1 MENLKKNPRKI
12 FGVLELFDFIQKV
25 LDVLSDEIKPY
36 KIKYSTCYKMN
47 SKLQQNIIKSLL
59 TFSKFC
65 GTSYAVL

>member
-1 MENLKKNPRKI
+1 MN
-12 FGVLELFDFIQKV
+12 VLELFDFIQKV
-25 LDVLSDEIKPY
+25 LDVLSDEIKTY